1 MLKPLKKIFD
11 GKIFENPSHDKYAW
25 VGAEKAH
32 VMLFNDFRWCRE
44 VISWNDLSLL
54 LEGETVNLPAPKN
67 TYAHDVRITTDV
79 AIFATSKCTVEY
91 KGSYNSTDSTETEMM
106 SVRWKTF
113 YFKHRFEEHEQKS
126 VEACAK
132 CFADLVFT

>member
-1 MLKPLKKIFD
+1 
-11 GKIFENPSHDKYAW
+11 
-25 VGAEKAH
+25 
-32 VMLFNDFRWCRE
+32 
-44 VISWNDLSLL
+44 
-54 LEGETVNLPAPKN
+54 
-67 TYAHDVRITTDV
+67 
-79 AIFATSKCTVEY
+79 
-91 KGSYNSTDSTETEMM
+91 MM